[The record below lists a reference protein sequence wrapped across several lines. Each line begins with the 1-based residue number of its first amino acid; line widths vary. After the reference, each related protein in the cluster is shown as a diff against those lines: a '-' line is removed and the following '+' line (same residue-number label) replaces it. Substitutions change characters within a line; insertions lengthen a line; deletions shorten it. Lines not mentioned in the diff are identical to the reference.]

1 MTEVTSMQ
9 MCQMA
14 GTCKVMMERPFPALV
29 LIILA
34 ILFVALGLLLI
45 FEPSSLF
52 WIAAVSFVLMG
63 AMMLIMVAFMR
74 KLAARCHY
82 PRTVAAGRSP

>member
-9 MCQMA
+9 MCPMA
-14 GTCKVMMERPFPALV
+14 ETCKVMMERPFSGFALT
-29 LIILA
+29 ILA
-34 ILFVALGLLLI
+34 ILSIALGLLII

-52 WIAAVSFVLMG
+52 WIAAISFVLMG

-82 PRTVAAGRSP
+82 PRAIAAG